1 MEERRKDMEKLKKH
15 DHTLTDKLK
24 GLIFALIM
32 LAPLLAVGISSAIMI
47 MNRIMDK
54 LEDFKGNEKFSDDV
68 TLIVLKRVNSKDYI
82 EEI

>member
-1 MEERRKDMEKLKKH
+1 
-15 DHTLTDKLK
+15 
-24 GLIFALIM
+24 
-32 LAPLLAVGISSAIMI
+32 

-54 LEDFKGNEKFSDDV
+54 LEDFKGSEKFSDDV

>member
-1 MEERRKDMEKLKKH
+1 
-15 DHTLTDKLK
+15 
-24 GLIFALIM
+24 
-32 LAPLLAVGISSAIMI
+32 MI

>member
-1 MEERRKDMEKLKKH
+1 
-15 DHTLTDKLK
+15 
-24 GLIFALIM
+24 
-32 LAPLLAVGISSAIMI
+32 MI

-54 LEDFKGNEKFSDDV
+54 LEDFKGNEKFGDDV

>member
-1 MEERRKDMEKLKKH
+1 
-15 DHTLTDKLK
+15 
-24 GLIFALIM
+24 
-32 LAPLLAVGISSAIMI
+32 MI

-54 LEDFKGNEKFSDDV
+54 FNDFIGSQKITDDI